1 VLLLWAVAVATAD
14 EPTDGP
20 PPIALS
26 WAFTLGA
33 QAMPRVG
40 DESSTL
46 LGDAV
51 SSEGVRVVPLVGE
64 VGARGPLS
72 TFAVVRVEDGLFQA
86 GALEASEARV
96 GFVSSKGI
104 GGLWVGRSDL
114 LFSRDR
120 DVEAEDQTFSL
131 RPMLSRLALP
141 LHMSGTGFALA
152 VPERI
157 TAEGGLAYA
166 TATADAPYRWGRL
179 RVHPLGALP
188 DRTDGFSEGLRVQ
201 LAGGLVDLQSEAL
214 GSERLWAADLTL
226 TAGPLQVS
234 GGAQHEASAGE
245 DPRWSSVVE
254 AGSRVLALP
263 GGDLHLALRGE
274 RVVGFDVGDTP
285 RWLGALRLAARDPS
299 GRATI
304 YGEYFLSREPGT
316 GLAPGADGV
325 GLPGGAERDNDLLTV
340 GLTLRLREDAR

>member
-1 VLLLWAVAVATAD
+1 MLLWAVAVATAE
-14 EPTDGP
+14 EPPAGP

-33 QAMPRVG
+33 QAMPLVG
-40 DESSTL
+40 DEASTL

-51 SSEGVRVVPLVGE
+51 GSEGVRVVPLVGE

-72 TFAVVRVEDGLFQA
+72 TFAVVRVEEGLFHA

-152 VPERI
+152 LPERI

-234 GGAQHEASAGE
+234 GGAQHEASAGD

-299 GRATI
+299 GRATL

-316 GLAPGADGV
+316 GVAPGEDVV